1 MYNNPYY
8 NQNRFQLMGMP
19 TAQINTNPY
28 IQPMTQPIT
37 PTSNIGLQGKS
48 VESLDVV
55 RAMDIPLDGSISY
68 FPLTD
73 GSAIVSKQLQ
83 GDGTSKLT
91 VYRPVEEDKKE
102 NQKYIT
108 MDELNA
114 FMSDFDFSDI
124 QDLLDIKDEIKDLK
138 KQLKD
143 IKKNKE
149 D

>member
-8 NQNRFQLMGMP
+8 NQNRFQPMGMP

-83 GDGTSKLT
+83 SDGTSKLT

-108 MDELNA
+108 MDELNE

>member
-8 NQNRFQLMGMP
+8 NQNRFQPMGMP
-19 TAQINTNPY
+19 TAQINTNSY

-83 GDGTSKLT
+83 SDGTSKLT
-91 VYRPVEEDKKE
+91 IYRPVEEDKKE

>member
-8 NQNRFQLMGMP
+8 NQNRFQPMGMP

-28 IQPMTQPIT
+28 IQPMAQPIT

-83 GDGTSKLT
+83 SDGTSKLT

-102 NQKYIT
+102 SQKYIT

>member
-8 NQNRFQLMGMP
+8 NQSRFQPMGMP

-37 PTSNIGLQGKS
+37 PTTNIGLQGKS

-83 GDGTSKLT
+83 SDGTSKT
-91 VYRPVEEDKKE
+91 TIYRPINDENIELPKYATLDDIKKE
-102 NQKYIT
+102 INNI
-108 MDELNA
+108 DL
-114 FMSDFDFSDI
+114 SDI
-124 QDLLDIKDEIKDLK
+124 DDLKEEIRELK

-143 IKKNKE
+143 LKKKG

>member
-8 NQNRFQLMGMP
+8 NQNRFQPMGMP

-37 PTSNIGLQGKS
+37 PTTNIGLQGKS

-83 GDGTSKLT
+83 ADGTSKT
-91 VYRPVEEDKKE
+91 TIYRPINDENIELPKYATLDDIKKE
-102 NQKYIT
+102 IEKV
-108 MDELNA
+108 
-114 FMSDFDFSDI
+114 
-124 QDLLDIKDEIKDLK
+124 DLSEIDDLKEEIRDLKKDLK
-138 KQLKD
+138 NLK
-143 IKKNKE
+143 KKG

>member
-8 NQNRFQLMGMP
+8 NQNRFQSMGMP

-28 IQPMTQPIT
+28 IQPVTQPIT
-37 PTSNIGLQGKS
+37 PTTNIGLQGKS

-83 GDGTSKLT
+83 SDGTSKLT

-102 NQKYIT
+102 NQRYIT